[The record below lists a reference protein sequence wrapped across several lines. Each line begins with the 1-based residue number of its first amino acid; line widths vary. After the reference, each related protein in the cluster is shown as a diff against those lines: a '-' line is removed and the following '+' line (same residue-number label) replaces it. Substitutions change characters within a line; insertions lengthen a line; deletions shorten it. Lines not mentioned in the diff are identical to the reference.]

1 MLDDRRPETSGASE
15 REPWESEAW
24 VGELDALV
32 RPTLLV
38 TPPADVQSSI
48 LAAVL
53 LAATPQ
59 PTPVPVAVAAES
71 ASRPIP
77 LAAYVLLAGVLVMY
91 VAGLSWL
98 QGLFG
103 NVTWVA
109 ILGQQLLTVAEQIVG
124 RPSTTEPLALVWQLI
139 LRAPW
144 LVLLPVGW
152 LLWDRDR
159 AAAPAA

>member
-1 MLDDRRPETSGASE
+1 MLDDRRPETAAAWK
-15 REPWESEAW
+15 REPWESEPW

-32 RPTLLV
+32 RPTFLV
-38 TPPADVQSSI
+38 EPPADMQRSV

-53 LAATPQ
+53 LAVTPQ
-59 PTPVPVAVAAES
+59 PAPVRVAVTAEP
-71 ASRPIP
+71 AGRPIP

-98 QGLFG
+98 QGMFG

-109 ILGQQLLTVAEQIVG
+109 ILGQQLLAVAEQVFG
-124 RPSTTEPLALVWQLI
+124 RPSTAEPLALVWQLI

-144 LVLLPVGW
+144 LILLPVGW

-159 AAAPAA
+159 TVAPAA